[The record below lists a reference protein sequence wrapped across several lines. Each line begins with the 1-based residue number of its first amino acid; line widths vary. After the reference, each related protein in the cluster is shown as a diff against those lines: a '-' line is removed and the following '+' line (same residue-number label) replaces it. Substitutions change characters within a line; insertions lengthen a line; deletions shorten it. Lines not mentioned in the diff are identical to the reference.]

1 MRPEF
6 GLVYLP
12 LSLAVIKKRARPFA
26 GGSVVAF
33 AWAYPLQD
41 NLRYALLLLGLVLFL
56 LGWPFEKQPVK
67 FWERFVNA
75 VIGGTAL
82 AIAVGAYQAGESL
95 ALLGIPVVLLIL
107 KNRVLAS
114 AGLLPSSALYLVGS
128 YAAPEKAKLALWGI
142 TLVYSL
148 HHLRKLVR

>member
-12 LSLAVIKKRARPFA
+12 LSLAVVKKRARPFA

-33 AWAYPLQD
+33 AWTYPLQD
-41 NLRYALLLLGLVLFL
+41 DLRYILSLLGLVLFL
-56 LGWPFEKQPVK
+56 LGWPFEKQPVR

-82 AIAVGAYQAGESL
+82 AIAVGAYQTGEDF
-95 ALLGIPVVLLIL
+95 ALLGIPVLLLIL

-114 AGLLPSSALYLVGS
+114 AGAFTSVSPLP
-128 YAAPEKAKLALWGI
+128 
-142 TLVYSL
+142 
-148 HHLRKLVR
+148 HRKLRRS